1 MSLQLKGGR
10 MVEGVGRFEN
20 EIDEGVEYDLR
31 VDAKGASGEGIGK
44 IGDFV
49 VFVKQG
55 KTRIGN
61 VYKIKVT
68 KKYRTFCNA
77 ELASLGSGGREVV
90 GDTTEL
96 L

>member
-1 MSLQLKGGR
+1 
-10 MVEGVGRFEN
+10 MVEGIDRFEN
-20 EIDEGVEYDLR
+20 EIDEGMEYDLK
-31 VDAKGASGEGIGK
+31 VDAKGASGEGIGR

-61 VYKIKVT
+61 VYKVRVT

-77 ELASLGSGGREVV
+77 ELSSAGSVAREMV
-90 GDTTEL
+90 GDVTEL